1 MTATVHT
8 FPTVA
13 RLSWRQ
19 RQERTIH
26 HNYALMDLLTKP
38 SNSAANLHRQLKVLV
53 PASCGHS
60 RAAQV
65 QDLVDRSE
73 ELKQLIEE
81 TIFEIGID
89 LMKLE
94 QSLNEGQGQ

>member
-8 FPTVA
+8 FPTLA

-19 RQERTIH
+19 RQERAIH
-26 HNYALMDLLTKP
+26 HHYALMDLLTKP

-53 PASCGHS
+53 PASCGHP
-60 RAAQV
+60 RAAEI

-73 ELKQLIEE
+73 ELKRHIEE
-81 TIFEIGID
+81 TIFEIGLD
-89 LMKLE
+89 LMRLE
-94 QSLNEGQGQ
+94 QNLNEGQSQ

>member
-8 FPTVA
+8 FPTVD
-13 RLSWRQ
+13 RMSWRQ
-19 RQERTIH
+19 RQERAIH

-38 SNSAANLHRQLKVLV
+38 SHSAANLHRQLKVLV
-53 PASCGHS
+53 PASCGHA
-60 RAAQV
+60 RANQV
-65 QDLVDRSE
+65 QELVDRAE

-81 TIFEIGID
+81 AIFEIGID

-94 QSLNEGQGQ
+94 QGLNQGEKL